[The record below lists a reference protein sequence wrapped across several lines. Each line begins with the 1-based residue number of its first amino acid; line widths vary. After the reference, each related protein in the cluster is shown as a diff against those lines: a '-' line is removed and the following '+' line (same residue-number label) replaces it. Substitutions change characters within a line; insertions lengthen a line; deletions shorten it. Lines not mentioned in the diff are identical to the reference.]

1 MKVTIEEID
10 QTSEE
15 EIIIRCYEINEN
27 ILNMIKRVKEQTS
40 VIIGYKDESIHRINA
55 SAVYYI
61 ESVDNKTF
69 LYCKEHIFES
79 KQKLY
84 ELEELYKGKKFLR
97 VSKSTIINMNKI
109 ISVKPSL
116 SGRFEAKFDN
126 GENIIISRQ
135 YVPLLKKLLGI

>member
-10 QTSEE
+10 KSSEE
-15 EIIIRCYEINEN
+15 EIIVRCYEINEN
-27 ILNMIKRVKEQTS
+27 ILSMINRIKEQSS
-40 VIIGYKDESIHRINA
+40 VLIGYKGETIHRINA
-55 SAVYYI
+55 NAVYYI

-69 LYCKEHIFES
+69 LYCKDHVFES

-84 ELEELYKGKKFLR
+84 ELEELYKGKKFFR
-97 VSKSTIINMNKI
+97 ASKSTIINMNKI
-109 ISVKPSL
+109 VSVKPSL